1 MIGMSLETWLLF
13 CLTEA
18 VLCVT
23 PGPAVLLVV
32 SVSLSRGAAAG
43 FRASL
48 GILAA
53 NTMYFAIS
61 ATSLGALLLASWE
74 LFTVVK
80 WAGAVYL
87 IWRGL
92 QMLWPG
98 RASVLDTPEAG
109 KPLNDRMGAFPY
121 GFLTQGANPKALV
134 FFTAILPQFVDAR
147 GPIGLQLL
155 ILGLT
160 SIVIELAVLSL
171 YVMAC
176 QQARG
181 LSKNARFAAPL
192 ERTCGILLI
201 GAGARLALTQ
211 RG

>member
-1 MIGMSLETWLLF
+1 MALG
-13 CLTEA
+13 
-18 VLCVT
+18 
-23 PGPAVLLVV
+23 
-32 SVSLSRGAAAG
+32 RGAAASL
-43 FRASL
+43 RASL
-48 GILAA
+48 GILTA

-61 ATSLGALLLASWE
+61 ATSLGALLLASWQ
-74 LFTVVK
+74 LFTLVK
-80 WAGAVYL
+80 WAGALYL

-92 QMLWPG
+92 TMLWPG
-98 RASVLDTPEAG
+98 GPRHVVSSDEGGPV
-109 KPLNDRMGAFPY
+109 NDRIGAFPY

-147 GPIGLQLL
+147 GPVGAQLL

-176 QQARG
+176 HQARG
-181 LSKNARFAAPL
+181 LSKNGRFAAPL
-192 ERTCGILLI
+192 ERACGVLLI

>member
-1 MIGMSLETWLLF
+1 MPLETWLLF

-32 SVSLSRGAAAG
+32 SMALSRGAAAG
-43 FRASL
+43 LRACL

-74 LFTVVK
+74 LFTIVK
-80 WAGAVYL
+80 WAGAAYL
-87 IWRGL
+87 IWRGFR
-92 QMLWPG
+92 MLFPAAPAAD
-98 RASVLDTPEAG
+98 ASLDTG
-109 KPLNDRMGAFPY
+109 RPLNDKMGAFPY

-134 FFTAILPQFVDAR
+134 FFTAILPQFVDAS
-147 GPIGLQLL
+147 GQVGLQLL

-160 SIVIELAVLSL
+160 SIVIELAVLGL

-176 QQARG
+176 HQARG
-181 LSKNARFAAPL
+181 LSTNARFAAPL
-192 ERTCGILLI
+192 ERACGVLLI
-201 GAGARLALTQ
+201 GAGARLALTH